1 MSLEGMTRTEAEL
14 CQHFFISGATGSSK
28 TQSGINTLAA
38 TFLRSFPRCSAIF
51 LDVKSVVHRD
61 VAGLAKWTGREE
73 DHVLLRSR
81 SHEDPPGWR
90 PAHTINLTGNPNIT
104 SATYAKLIA
113 DTYTSLNKAS
123 AGDLF
128 GRQRHS

>member
-1 MSLEGMTRTEAEL
+1 MKG
-14 CQHFFISGATGSSK
+14 
-28 TQSGINTLAA
+28 
-38 TFLRSFPRCSAIF
+38 
-51 LDVKSVVHRD
+51 VVHRD

-113 DTYTSLNKAS
+113 DTYTSLNKSS
-123 AGDLF
+123 AGTLF